1 MEDLDII
8 IFTSVLIVLFILFA
22 IGTYIQFVRMEN
34 DRFDS
39 KTEKGGI
46 DMFIKFLSRIL
57 N

>member
-8 IFTSVLIVLFILFA
+8 IFTSILIVLFILFA

-34 DRFDS
+34 SRFDS
-39 KTEKGGI
+39 NKEKGGV
-46 DMFIKFLSRIL
+46 DTFIRFLSKIF

>member
-8 IFTSVLIVLFILFA
+8 IFTSVLIVLFIFFA
-22 IGTYIQFVRMEN
+22 IGTYIQFVRMEKST
-34 DRFDS
+34 FDS

-46 DMFIKFLSRIL
+46 DSFIRFLSKIF

>member
-8 IFTSVLIVLFILFA
+8 IFTGVLIVLFILFA

-34 DRFDS
+34 NRFDS
-39 KTEKGGI
+39 KTEKGGV
-46 DMFIKFLSRIL
+46 DTFIKFLSKIF

>member
-8 IFTSVLIVLFILFA
+8 IFTSVLIVLFIFFA
-22 IGTYIQFVRMEN
+22 IGTYMQFVRMEKST
-34 DRFDS
+34 FDS

-46 DMFIKFLSRIL
+46 DSFIRFLSKIF